1 VYRSYGIGEDGVEPV
16 EQVSPAFAPTA
27 TRPYAPSWVDH
38 VMGWIERLP
47 GPSWAFYVGLWLTAI
62 VLVTGVR
69 WLDGSLV
76 FPEIDVYHAASTF
89 YGPAALGL
97 LHLLQRVAGSSFQ
110 AFRQALDADEQE
122 YARLRFELTTIPA
135 AGALLATGIG
145 LLAAAVAV
153 SFDPSLLTEGSTT
166 SAAARI
172 TIVIVIYWAVV
183 LTPILLYNTVRQLRL
198 VTRIHRMATRID
210 LFQPQPLYAFS
221 ALSAS
226 AGVGLLL
233 FNYYSAVTDPTT
245 FTNPVWYAVFGASV
259 IVAAAFFV
267 LPLYGM
273 HRRIAEERGRLV
285 AEANERLRMTIADLH
300 RQVDLHDLAEAD
312 MVNKTMSSLALE
324 RQILDK
330 MPTWPWQPDAF
341 RGFIT
346 ALVLPI
352 ALWLIT
358 RILERAAIV

>member
-1 VYRSYGIGEDGVEPV
+1 
-16 EQVSPAFAPTA
+16 
-27 TRPYAPSWVDH
+27 
-38 VMGWIERLP
+38 
-47 GPSWAFYVGLWLTAI
+47 
-62 VLVTGVR
+62 
-69 WLDGSLV
+69 
-76 FPEIDVYHAASTF
+76 
-89 YGPAALGL
+89 

-312 MVNKTMSSLALE
+312 TVNKTMSSLALE